1 MHRRPFLSRLCL
13 GAVAATAGCLSRR
26 DDRDY
31 SATSR
36 TRSTGTDAS
45 PPPSAD
51 RTRVAAG
58 DTARRTVGTGSLDA
72 GGLRR
77 PARIAFTNPTSEP
90 HDGTLTISRRGERVL
105 DEPVTLAADA
115 SLVASLTDLDAYTAR
130 VSGPTLRGEQ
140 TATLRPGGFTCNA
153 TSTAITVQDDATL
166 SSTRVSTRM
175 ACPGVVTDDVAAG
188 DTATETVGAAGA
200 GGDYALRL
208 WNATAA
214 SWTTRLRVDTDS
226 TPRFDGVY
234 TLAPD
239 STAVVR
245 LRDRRAYTAS
255 MRVLGTE
262 ATATARVTPADF
274 DCPSAATRVSID
286 AAGSLSVARDPSASC
301 TTSSV

>member
-26 DDRDY
+26 DDRDH

-45 PPPSAD
+45 PPRSAD

-90 HDGTLTISRRGERVL
+90 HDGTLTISRHGERVL
-105 DEPVTLAADA
+105 DEPVTSPRTRAWSHRSPTWAPTPRGCPAPRCAAKQ
-115 SLVASLTDLDAYTAR
+115 TT
-130 VSGPTLRGEQ
+130 TL
-140 TATLRPGGFTCNA
+140 LPGAFTCNA

-175 ACPGVVTDDVAAG
+175 ACPG
-188 DTATETVGAAGA
+188 
-200 GGDYALRL
+200 
-208 WNATAA
+208 
-214 SWTTRLRVDTDS
+214 S
-226 TPRFDGVY
+226 
-234 TLAPD
+234 
-239 STAVVR
+239 
-245 LRDRRAYTAS
+245 
-255 MRVLGTE
+255 
-262 ATATARVTPADF
+262 
-274 DCPSAATRVSID
+274 
-286 AAGSLSVARDPSASC
+286 
-301 TTSSV
+301 